1 MNILL
6 IHTADYLHH
15 PQPSRQHNI
24 FEILAERHFV
34 HTLHFHLESKG
45 MTERKT
51 KLIVHEATMFAT
63 NNPTLHY
70 TLNAPYHYWMIRKIL
85 DENKIDVVVTS
96 NVLASTA
103 AILAARSKKIPVIF
117 DLSDWLPDSAA
128 AYVSNKYLKEIVR
141 WTVFQ
146 IMQWNLKHSTATTTV
161 SQSLKKR
168 MGSAKGN
175 PIVIMNGVDT
185 RVFHPVSKRQCK
197 QAIAAFYDARLM
209 DAFIIGFAGALE
221 EWYDIESM
229 IKAMPDLL
237 DKYPDTRMLI
247 VGGSLFTDQA
257 NQLRALTLSMGLEN
271 KVIFTGFIAYD
282 NLPAYIGAMDLC
294 AIPLIP
300 SEWAEIALPNKFF
313 EYSAMNKPILM
324 TPIHDVI
331 EIGRDLFIY
340 RNKGEYIKCIE
351 HFRNINYEENTKP
364 SFAGYDWKSR
374 AEQFETIMH
383 EVIRK

>member
-15 PQPSRQHNI
+15 PQPSRQHAI

-34 HTLHFHLESKG
+34 HTLHFHLESKN

-51 KLIVHEATMFAT
+51 KLIVHEATMFQT
-63 NNPTLHY
+63 SNPTLHY
-70 TLNAPYHYWMIRKIL
+70 TLNAPYHYWVIRKIL
-85 DENKIDVVVTS
+85 KENKIDLVVTS

-103 AILAARSKKIPVIF
+103 AILAARSMKIPVIF

-128 AYVSNKYLKEIVR
+128 AYIDNKYLKEVVR

-146 IMQWNLKHSTATTTV
+146 IMQWNLKHSSASTTV

-168 MGSAKGN
+168 MKSTKAE

-185 RVFHPVSKRQCK
+185 GVFHPVSKAQCK
-197 QAIAAFYDARLM
+197 QSIAAFYDARLM

-221 EWYDIESM
+221 EWYDVESM

-237 DKYPDTRMLI
+237 DKFPDTRMLI
-247 VGGSLFTDQA
+247 VGGSLFTDRA
-257 NQLRALTLSMGLEN
+257 NQLKALALSMGLED
-271 KVIFTGFIAYD
+271 KVIFTGFIQYD

-300 SEWAEIALPNKFF
+300 PEWAEIALPNKFF

-324 TPIHDVI
+324 TPIHDVM
-331 EIGRDLFIY
+331 EIGKDLFIY
-340 RNKGEYIKCIE
+340 RNMGEYIRCIE
-351 HFRNINYEENTKP
+351 QFRRMDYEENPKP
-364 SFAGYDWKSR
+364 AFAGYDWKSR
-374 AEQFETIMH
+374 ATQFETLFH
-383 EVIRK
+383 EATRK